1 MYIIMKIIQEI
12 EIEIEI
18 IIEIEVQII
27 TKVAKRLWCDKRR
40 RSSKKGI
47 DYN

>member
-1 MYIIMKIIQEI
+1 MYIIMKIIQ